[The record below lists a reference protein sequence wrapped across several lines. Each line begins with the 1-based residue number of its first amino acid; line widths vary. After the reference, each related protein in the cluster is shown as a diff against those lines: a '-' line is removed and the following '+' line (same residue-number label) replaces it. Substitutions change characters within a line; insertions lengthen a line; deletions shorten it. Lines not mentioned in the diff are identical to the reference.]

1 MGHRI
6 YRCPVKR
13 ARLAEEKEKE
23 EMKKKEETKIL
34 INSGQFVATAQQ
46 VLFDFLTGFISCRSN
61 NWRILFRALAIWCL
75 LSSRSRRP
83 ISLMSSFSS
92 TWWKHRRRLRTSDD
106 CLLIDFSV
114 EYFFLNAHAHAQ
126 NSHFIKQ
133 VTLSTRFILGF
144 WFSNVLVFSILS
156 LYFLSIRFIVFDI
169 DFYMLLILYSF
180 LYSPSSLYSLCS
192 IILSIRLLFMPAL
205 SILTSR
211 SNIRTFNI
219 KFFSWINKLFRI
231 FV

>member
-1 MGHRI
+1 MHPGPCYECKQMGHRA

-61 NWRILFRALAIWCL
+61 NWQILFRALAIWCL

-92 TWWKHRRRLRTSDD
+92 TWWKHRRRLLTSDD

-114 EYFFLNAHAHAQ
+114 EYFF
-126 NSHFIKQ
+126 
-133 VTLSTRFILGF
+133 
-144 WFSNVLVFSILS
+144 
-156 LYFLSIRFIVFDI
+156 
-169 DFYMLLILYSF
+169 
-180 LYSPSSLYSLCS
+180 PSSTLKPLTNS
-192 IILSIRLLFMPAL
+192 IVKRYL
-205 SILTSR
+205 
-211 SNIRTFNI
+211 N
-219 KFFSWINKLFRI
+219 
-231 FV
+231 

>member
-1 MGHRI
+1 MLTHM
-6 YRCPVKR
+6 
-13 ARLAEEKEKE
+13 L
-23 EMKKKEETKIL
+23 KIR
-34 INSGQFVATAQQ
+34 T
-46 VLFDFLTGFISCRSN
+46 
-61 NWRILFRALAIWCL
+61 L
-75 LSSRSRRP
+75 L
-83 ISLMSSFSS
+83 
-92 TWWKHRRRLRTSDD
+92 
-106 CLLIDFSV
+106 
-114 EYFFLNAHAHAQ
+114 
-126 NSHFIKQ
+126 KQ